1 MLCQVLYCDAR
12 YKAQPAARN
21 FYPPLPIAELTT
33 AAFAA
38 TNMRLSSLLVAGLSA
53 ISTVLAAPQLAARG
67 GNKTNPLGLSQN
79 DLEVLAFALNLE
91 NLEVNFYTLGLSLFN
106 DSDFTAA
113 GFPEGTRGR
122 FEQILEH
129 ELVHVSLL
137 QSVLGPL
144 APQPCNYS
152 FPVNQV
158 SDMVAISFALESTG
172 EAAYMGGVGV
182 LENKRIL
189 STAASIEAVEARQSS
204 YLSGLNGLAPWYGPF
219 DTPLNMT
226 QVISLAA
233 GFIVSCPSTN
243 FPLVVEPVPTL
254 TVTPS
259 FNITVGTNVTVSIGA
274 PDFSP
279 SNFPI
284 VDNSLSMAPHNAAWT
299 GKFLAYFHGGLNVS
313 FSPIAADNTTTIPD
327 GLAGAVWAQ
336 VVTTDQGVP
345 TLEQTVSGVAML
357 NIPVPAGADN
367 SFN

>member
-1 MLCQVLYCDAR
+1 MHLSNIVL
-12 YKAQPAARN
+12 
-21 FYPPLPIAELTT
+21 
-33 AAFAA
+33 
-38 TNMRLSSLLVAGLSA
+38 AGLSA
-53 ISTVLAAPQLAARG
+53 ASTVFAAPHLDARWG
-67 GNKTNPLGLSQN
+67 SGSKANGSNPLGLAQS
-79 DLEVLAFALNLE
+79 DLEVLAFATNLE
-91 NLEVNFYTLGLSLFN
+91 NLEVNFYTLGLSMFN

-113 GFPEGTRGR
+113 GFPEGARGR

-152 FPVNQV
+152 FPVHQPA
-158 SDMVAISFALESTG
+158 DMVAISFALESTG
-172 EAAYMGGVGV
+172 EAAYMGGLQV
-182 LENKRIL
+182 LQNKQIL
-189 STAASIEAVEARQSS
+189 TTAASIEGVEARQSS
-204 YLSGLNGLAPWYGPF
+204 FLSGLNGLAPWYGPF

-226 QVISLAA
+226 QVISLAS

-243 FPLVVEPVPTL
+243 FPLVVEPVPAL

-259 FNITVGTNVTVSIGA
+259 FNITVGTNVTVAIGA

-284 VDNSLSMAPHNAAWT
+284 VDTNLTMAPNNAPSS

-313 FSPIAADNTTTIPD
+313 FSPIAQDNTTTIPA

-336 VVTTDQGVP
+336 VVTTDQGFP
-345 TLEQTVSGVAML
+345 ELEDTVSGVAML
-357 NIPVPAGADN
+357 NIPVPSGADS